1 MASQV
6 KTMHDVLEG
15 DYNIILTILLCIM
28 SCGVI
33 AFSGLFGIIF
43 WLAAFSTGNTEEK
56 TTEEEGV

>member
-1 MASQV
+1 
-6 KTMHDVLEG
+6 MHDVLEG